1 MSPGKGQAPRFR
13 EAPLLDKAVFCA
25 YNNSEERTTHTVSS
39 SNYRMNMWQSH
50 KVNRHLSGVAVDF
63 FMGFAFAFLEVFRTM
78 IVTVYFPMWKVRRI
92 RITPFRE

>member
-13 EAPLLDKAVFCA
+13 QAPLLDKAVFCA

-63 FMGFAFAFLEVFRTM
+63 FMGFAFREVSFTR
-78 IVTVYFPMWKVRRI
+78 IVIVHFFI
-92 RITPFRE
+92 